1 MSKKV
6 SSSKKMGLSSGN
18 KKTRSVYP
26 SVCKISRPEN
36 LMKNP
41 NLPLTGGTSL
51 DDYILDVMILK

>member
-1 MSKKV
+1 
-6 SSSKKMGLSSGN
+6 MGLSSGN
-18 KKTRSVYP
+18 KKSRTVYP
-26 SVCKISRPEN
+26 NVYKISRPEN